1 MFIRNLPNG
10 RDTAAFYTEDASGST
25 SQAANTIEAMEAG
38 TGLFLIDE
46 DTSATNFM
54 IRDDLM
60 QRVVSRDA
68 EPIIPFIDR
77 IREIYTA
84 YGISTILVAG
94 SCGSY
99 FHKSDCIVQ
108 MKKYAPMEI
117 TDFAKKEAENYPYLT
132 GDLPAAQAPDFRRI
146 VKTDAAFARENR
158 IKMRTDG
165 TDGFSINKSEV
176 DMRYVEQLVDSEQLT
191 SLAYII
197 KSMKLHDFDGKKTLQ
212 EAISGIYKRIDAK
225 GFAVFAGGEYL
236 PGNLAMPRP
245 QELYAAINRCR
256 DLIQI

>member
-1 MFIRNLPNG
+1 
-10 RDTAAFYTEDASGST
+10 
-25 SQAANTIEAMEAG
+25 
-38 TGLFLIDE
+38 
-46 DTSATNFM
+46 M

-77 IREIYTA
+77 IRELYDS

-99 FHKSDCIVQ
+99 FHKSDRIVQ
-108 MKKYAPMEI
+108 MKKYAPVEI
-117 TDFAKKEAENYPYLT
+117 TAFAKKEAENYPYLA
-132 GDLPAAQAPDFRRI
+132 GEVPAASAPDFRRI
-146 VKTDAAFARENR
+146 VKRDDAFARENR

-165 TDGFSINKSEV
+165 TDGFSINKTEV
-176 DMRYVEQLVDSEQLT
+176 DLRYVEQLVDSEQLT
-191 SLAYII
+191 ALSYML

-212 EAISGIYKRIDAK
+212 DAVAGIYKRIETK
-225 GFAVFAGGEYL
+225 GFSVFAGGDYL

-256 DLIQI
+256 ELIKI